1 MKLVIIL
8 TMIFILLLPLLQEV
22 EEDTE
27 QIKEKGNDD
36 HKKDII
42 QRIIIISFISLILGA
57 VRFWG
62 SEYYLLNVLA
72 CAAFSTLTFVSTF
85 NYILNYKLGN
95 KLTYLSDR
103 GYDKF
108 LKKVFNNNVN
118 YVLAY
123 NITLFVL
130 GIVIFIFL

>member
-1 MKLVIIL
+1 MKVVIIL

-85 NYILNYKLGN
+85 NYILNYKLKN
-95 KLTYLSDR
+95 KWSYLSDR